1 MRDFGVQ
8 LSDPTLAYP
17 IFRSESKETFER
29 LLRRDERNSQIT
41 DYLSTGHDA
50 ADGDLWEVLTAED
63 GLLSTEERDVIASW
77 LGAGDGNTQIAQ
89 LLSEMLADR
98 AETMELETGETA
110 DYFTSAAG
118 IEINILDSDENK
130 KAALFFQWRDVAAV
144 LRAEF
149 LENSM
154 EKEAPFAAEPEERAG
169 SAGAPSAA
177 PQEATVKPP
186 VTTHTETVAVYSA
199 EPNHLPYDV
208 VIETLHIDEPQQ
220 VKPENFRIT
229 DDSLGV
235 GGKKAKFRMN
245 MDAINLLKELEF
257 DGRQATPGSR

>member
-1 MRDFGVQ
+1 M
-8 LSDPTLAYP
+8 
-17 IFRSESKETFER
+17 
-29 LLRRDERNSQIT
+29 
-41 DYLSTGHDA
+41 
-50 ADGDLWEVLTAED
+50 
-63 GLLSTEERDVIASW
+63 IASW
-77 LGAGDGNTQIAQ
+77 LGAGDGNAQIAQ

-169 SAGAPSAA
+169 SAGAPPAA
-177 PQEATVKPP
+177 PQEAPVKPP
-186 VTTHTETVAVYSA
+186 VTTHTETVAVYPA

-257 DGRQATPGSR
+257 DGRQATPEEQEVLSRYVGWGGLAEAFEEGRENWSDEFKELYATLSPEEYAAARASTLNAHYARFVP